1 MRFSIV
7 KCGQCTTF
15 GVCVNFF
22 QQGKRMKKF
31 FISSIAAGILSATL
45 ANAAVYA
52 TVNGQKITD
61 QDMDF
66 FKQVIPGFDYSKL
79 SRQDKEMAINQL
91 VERKLALLAAQ
102 KDGIE
107 KSKEFKEALNVISKN
122 LAIDFWVKQ
131 QQQTLASKVNI
142 SDKDGKE
149 FYDANQNLFIEQQAQ
164 ARMIITKTEEE
175 AKKIIAELKKKKGD
189 ALLKE
194 FIKVANEKSIDPGVQ
209 TNQNGGDLGTV
220 NRNQLLPQFTEAVF
234 GLNPGNITLTPIQT
248 EAGYHI
254 IYLKSKTDPKTVT
267 FEQAKD
273 VIVNNL
279 RNQKVNEMLQAEM
292 KKLREKAEVSIEEIR

>member
-1 MRFSIV
+1 
-7 KCGQCTTF
+7 
-15 GVCVNFF
+15 
-22 QQGKRMKKF
+22 MKKF
-31 FISSIAAGILSATL
+31 FISSIVAGLLSATL

-52 TVNGQKITD
+52 TVDGQKITD

-79 SRQDKEMAINQL
+79 SRQDKEMAVNQL
-91 VERKLALLAAQ
+91 IERKLALLAAQ

-107 KSKEFKEALNVISKN
+107 KSKEFKEALAMITNN
-122 LAIDFWVKQ
+122 LAIDFWVKK
-131 QQQTLASKVNI
+131 QQQTLADKINI
-142 SDKDGKE
+142 SDKDAQE
-149 FYDANQNLFIEQQAQ
+149 FYDTNKNLFIEQQAQ
-164 ARMIITKTEEE
+164 ARMIIVKTEEE

-209 TNQNGGDLGTV
+209 TSQNGGDLGTV

-234 GLNPGNITLTPIQT
+234 GLNAESITATPIQT

-254 IYLKSKTDPKTVT
+254 IYLKSKTDAKTVD
-267 FEQAKD
+267 FGQAKD
-273 VIVNNL
+273 VIINNL
-279 RNQKVNEMLQAEM
+279 KNQKVNEMLQLEM
-292 KKLREKAEVSIEEIR
+292 KKLREKAKVSIEEIR

>member
-1 MRFSIV
+1 MRI
-7 KCGQCTTF
+7 
-15 GVCVNFF
+15 F
-22 QQGKRMKKF
+22 QQGNRMKKF
-31 FISSIAAGILSATL
+31 FISSIVAGLLSATL
-45 ANAAVYA
+45 ASAAVYA
-52 TVNGQKITD
+52 TVDGQKITD

-79 SRQDKEMAINQL
+79 SKQDKEMAINQL
-91 VERKLALLAAQ
+91 IERKLALLAAQ

-107 KSKEFKEALNVISKN
+107 KSKEFKEALNMISNN

-131 QQQTLASKVNI
+131 QQQTLANKINI
-142 SDKDGKE
+142 SDKDAKE
-149 FYDANQNLFIEQQAQ
+149 FYDANKNLFIEQQAQ
-164 ARMIITKTEEE
+164 ARMIIVKTEEE

-194 FIKVANEKSIDPGVQ
+194 FIKIANEKSIDPGVQ
-209 TNQNGGDLGTV
+209 KSQNGGDLGTV

-234 GLNPGNITLTPIQT
+234 GLNAGSITTTPIQT

-273 VIVNNL
+273 VIINNL
-279 RNQKVNEMLQAEM
+279 KSQKVNEMLQVEM
-292 KKLREKAEVSIEEIR
+292 KKLKEKAKVSIEEIR